1 MAADTLMTWGC
12 FMMAS
17 GVLCLWIG
25 RHLMDHADY
34 LDARADAVTECIN
47 VVRSEL
53 AAGLPPD
60 WGALHRLIDFLD
72 GRRFLLY

>member
-1 MAADTLMTWGC
+1 MVADTLMTWGC
-12 FMMAS
+12 VMMAS

-25 RHLMDHADY
+25 RHLGDYADY
-34 LDARADAVTECIN
+34 LDARADAATECIN

-60 WGALHRLIDFLD
+60 WCAIFRIGDFLH